1 MTSWCV
7 EVATKDDLVD
17 AEGNGVA
24 HDIADIGI
32 ATPVQVRTSRLYWL
46 EGDLDASSVEAL
58 ATRLLTDPVAQEYA
72 LTGDLRGGVD
82 TATVWVA
89 EVRLKPGVTDAVGAS
104 VLKGA
109 RDIGIRGLADV
120 ATGRKYYL
128 IGDLSEPEARS
139 VCERLLVNEVIQSY
153 LLRRGSESVAER
165 HRSV

>member
-7 EVATKDDLVD
+7 EVGTKENLVD
-17 AEGNGVA
+17 SEGNGFA

-32 ATPVQVRTSRLYWL
+32 ATPVQVRASRLYWL
-46 EGDLDASSVEAL
+46 EGGLDGSSVESL
-58 ATRLLTDPVAQEYA
+58 ATRLLTDAIAQEYR
-72 LTGDLRGGVD
+72 LTGDFRGASDG
-82 TATVWVA
+82 TTVWIA

-104 VLKGA
+104 VMKGA

-128 IGDLSEPEARS
+128 IGDLSEAEART

-153 LLRRGSESVAER
+153 RLRRGSEPNVES
-165 HRSV
+165 HRSG